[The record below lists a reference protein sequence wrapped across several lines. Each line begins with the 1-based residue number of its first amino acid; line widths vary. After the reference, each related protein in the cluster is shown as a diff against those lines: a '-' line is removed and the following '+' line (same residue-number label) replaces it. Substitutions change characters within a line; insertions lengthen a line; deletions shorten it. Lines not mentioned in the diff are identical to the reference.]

1 MIRMG
6 NRNVWVVIERRD
18 PNAKDPDSGEPLPDE
33 DPRAWVTFTE
43 FFASVEPLRGREFW
57 ASQQVQAE
65 VTHTIRTYY
74 VPGITPQMRARVGER
89 VFEIQVVRN
98 LKEENRILEIL
109 AAERV

>member
-1 MIRMG
+1 MVRMG
-6 NRNVWVVIERRD
+6 NRNLWITIERRRTD
-18 PNAKDPDSGEPLPDE
+18 AKDPDTGELLPD
-33 DPRAWVTFTE
+33 DHPDAWETYVE
-43 FFASVEPLRGREFW
+43 FFGSLEPLRGREFW

-98 LKEENRILEIL
+98 LKEENRVLEIL
-109 AAERV
+109 ATERV

>member
-18 PNAKDPDSGEPLPDE
+18 PDAKDPDSGEPLPDE

-57 ASQQVQAE
+57 ASQQVQSE

-74 VPGITPQMRARVGER
+74 VPGITPAMRAKVDGR
-89 VFEIQVVRN
+89 VFNIEMVRN
-98 LKEENRILEIL
+98 LKEENRVLEML
-109 AAERV
+109 VTERV

>member
-18 PNAKDPDSGEPLPDE
+18 PDAKDPDSGEPLPDE

-57 ASQQVQAE
+57 DSQQVQAE
-65 VTHTIRTYY
+65 VSHTIRTYY
-74 VPGITPQMRARVGER
+74 EIGRAHV
-89 VFEIQVVRN
+89 
-98 LKEENRILEIL
+98 
-109 AAERV
+109 